1 MAPEHTDDSSETEA
15 LASKTITERFNNLE
29 AGDKVSVNNHE
40 RTYEIVDTDTYSV
53 IAEDPDGNQ
62 VTFAQNLQ
70 SGGWVVNE
78 DVSHVENV

>member
-1 MAPEHTDDSSETEA
+1 MAPERTDDSSETEA